1 MPITVQQQNAESA
14 KQREAAHRA
23 EPQVSLVAGP
33 GTGKSS
39 TIEERVRWLLE
50 SGVGPTAIRV
60 VSFTRASARDL
71 QSRVR
76 AYCAAHSQHGSEA
89 VSITTLHSLALR
101 LLRLGGLLQLY
112 PADPLILDDWELEQ
126 VYDGEFGEA
135 CDISSKVRREEIRRY
150 YEAVWSTGAPNAPT
164 YLPPENPITSQEK
177 AKFDSFHSPT
187 AQVYSCVLPG
197 EIVRKCVDGILT
209 GTLDARQL
217 LRIDHLIVDE
227 YQDLNPADLQFV
239 DQVTAQGV
247 NVFVAGDD
255 DQSIYSFRHASP
267 SGIQT
272 FPQRF
277 VNSVRRVLDACFR
290 CTPAVLSAA
299 SSLIGN
305 NAPPGRIPK
314 SLTSLYAASDPP
326 NPGIV
331 HRWAVGNAFVEGN
344 AIGQSCDSL
353 IRAGLSPKDI
363 LILLATSDARVQLW
377 APIRQSLESLELAFE
392 PPKDQGFIETAAG
405 RLVLAVLRIISSR
418 DDAGIPQDFV
428 AHRVLLGSKSR
439 VGITTCNSIRALVLT
454 TANLSFRDL
463 FYQPTLS
470 VSLNGRQRTAIEH
483 ARGICTLI
491 GPWSPEDTLANRR
504 DEIGT
509 VVEQTIGVEAR
520 DTWLSYGGA
529 LPDTLNLAELRD
541 YLWADTDEQRAIIL
555 GSVNSRLG
563 RPEESIEAFP
573 RKIRVMTMH
582 GAKGL
587 SAKVVFIP
595 GLEQG
600 ILPNRHQTPYPAQ
613 VLEAARLLYVSIT
626 RAKACCIL
634 SYATHR
640 LVSGQSRDQTPSAF
654 ASQTGGRF
662 NWRQNGFAP
671 AEVEAIVE
679 SVSLL

>member
-1 MPITVQQQNAESA
+1 MPITPQQQDTERA
-14 KQREAAHRA
+14 KQHEAAHRPEA
-23 EPQVSLVAGP
+23 QLSLVAGP

-50 SGVGPTAIRV
+50 TGLTPTDLAV

-76 AYCAAHSQHGSEA
+76 SYCSEHSQPGSES

-101 LLRLGGLLQLY
+101 LLRLGGLLQFY
-112 PADPLILDDWELEQ
+112 PANPLILDDWELEN
-126 VYDGEFGEA
+126 VYDAEFGEG
-135 CDISSKVRREEIRRY
+135 CNISSKVRREEIRRY
-150 YEAVWSTGAPNAPT
+150 YEAVWSTGVPNAPT
-164 YLPPENPITSQEK
+164 YLPPQNPITSQERT
-177 AKFDSFHSPT
+177 KFDSFHGPT

-197 EIVRKCVDGILT
+197 EIVRKCVDAILT

-239 DQVTAQGV
+239 DQLAGQGV

-267 SGIQT
+267 AGIQT

-277 VNSVRRVLDACFR
+277 SASVRRMLDVCFR

-299 SSLIGN
+299 TTLIGS
-305 NAPPGRIPK
+305 NAAPGRIPK
-314 SLTSLYAASDPP
+314 NLLSLYSASDPP
-326 NPGIV
+326 NPGV
-331 HRWAVGNAFVEGN
+331 FHRWKLGNAFAEGN
-344 AIGQSCDSL
+344 AIAQSCDSL
-353 IRAGLSPKDI
+353 IKAGVSPKDI

-377 APIRQSLESLELAFE
+377 GPIRQSLEALDLPFE
-392 PPKDQGFIETAAG
+392 PPKGQGFIESAPG
-405 RLVLAVLRIISSR
+405 RLILAIARIISSR
-418 DDAGIPQDFV
+418 DENGIPQDFV
-428 AHRVLLGSKSR
+428 AHRVLLGSKSG
-439 VGITTCNSIRALVLT
+439 VGVKTCNSIRALVLT
-454 TANLSFRDL
+454 TPNISFRNL
-463 FYQPTLS
+463 FYPPATSLS
-470 VSLNGRQRTAIEH
+470 LDTRQRKALEH
-483 ARGICTLI
+483 AHRLCNLI
-491 GPWSPEDTLANRR
+491 EGWTPEDTLSDRR
-504 DEIGT
+504 SEVGT
-509 VVEQTIGVEAR
+509 IMEQTINAQAR
-520 DTWLSYGGA
+520 AAWETIAGE
-529 LPDTLNLAELRD
+529 LPDDLNLQELRD
-541 YLWADTDEQRAIIL
+541 YLWANTDEQRTAVL
-555 GSVNSRLG
+555 GLVNSRLG
-563 RPEESIEAFP
+563 NAGKLEDVYPP
-573 RKIRVMTMH
+573 KIRVMTMH

-600 ILPNRHQTPYPAQ
+600 ILPNQHQTPYPAQ

-640 LVSGQSRDQTPSAF
+640 LVSGQSRDQTPSPF

-662 NWRQNGFAP
+662 DWQQGGLTP
-671 AEVEAIVE
+671 PEVAAIVE